1 MSHITFKVSIAKSP
15 AKVFYSMAQSL
26 EKTIIEPGNGTN
38 KPKKGDTVS
47 MQYTGW
53 LYDPAAPQ
61 KRGKEYVLLNP

>member
-1 MSHITFKVSIAKSP
+1 
-15 AKVFYSMAQSL
+15 MAQSL